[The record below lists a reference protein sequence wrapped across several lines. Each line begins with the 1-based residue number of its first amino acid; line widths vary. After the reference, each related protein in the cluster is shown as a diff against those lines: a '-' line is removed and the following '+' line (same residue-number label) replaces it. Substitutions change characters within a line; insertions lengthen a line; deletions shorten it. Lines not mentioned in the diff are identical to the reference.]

1 MGPGPS
7 PRPGPFNGAHPG
19 EAAHYMVCADN
30 GEAKERAK
38 SLVDIYPIQLWQS
51 DHKLATFDPDPM
63 TDDRAQG
70 WLKGELRPPK

>member
-1 MGPGPS
+1 MPEYQ
-7 PRPGPFNGAHPG
+7 AYDIG
-19 EAAHYMVCADN
+19 EDGHIQQRIDLICADN

-63 TDDRAQG
+63 TADRAQG